1 MRFYSGQAFS
11 IVEGVL
17 EISKNVFVKCL
28 ERKESTNVAFV
39 EIFFGKVNSLIIGL
53 IHGSFLN

>member
-1 MRFYSGQAFS
+1 MIFFSGQAFS

-28 ERKESTNVAFV
+28 ERKKSTNVAFV
-39 EIFFGKVNSLIIGL
+39 EIFFGKVNSL
-53 IHGSFLN
+53 